1 MYEKLRTVIF
11 PVVSNRR
18 VGAALLLLRLF
29 VGIAFIQHGT
39 GKLMD
44 PSEFAG
50 EFGIPVWLALA
61 TMLIQLI
68 GGILLIVGALTP
80 LAALGIAGT
89 MFTATVFLIH
99 RGEPFINPA
108 GHSWENSAFYLMAGI
123 AGTMIT
129 ATIFLINCGE
139 PFINPAGHS
148 WENSAF
154 YLMAGICLA
163 LSGAGSWS
171 LDAWLFGRRSNNPA
185 VDINRIARNATSR

>member
-1 MYEKLRTVIF
+1 MYDKLRTLLF
-11 PVVSNRR
+11 PTGTHIRL
-18 VGAALLLLRLF
+18 ALALLILRLF
-29 VGIAFIQHGT
+29 VGIAFTQHGS
-39 GKLMD
+39 GKLMH
-44 PSEFAG
+44 PSEFAT
-50 EFGIPVWLALA
+50 EFGIPVWLALI
-61 TMLIQLI
+61 TMMTQLI

-89 MFTATVFLIH
+89 MFTATVFLIN
-99 RGEPFINPA
+99 R
-108 GHSWENSAFYLMAGI
+108 
-123 AGTMIT
+123 
-129 ATIFLINCGE
+129 GE

-171 LDAWLFGRRSNNPA
+171 FDAWLFGRRSNNPA